1 MYLNVSARGTW
12 PVGGGVSLKKASGCL
27 GKLWWRGGAG
37 ASGREAAVP
46 QSGGERV
53 TSTSSGHVSSHGPPL
68 TRRFRW
74 VQLDYLWAL
83 QYCHTLFEFRIWHCQ
98 NCASLLESVRV
109 IVVRNYLNILTNYIY
124 PSKYWQLPT
133 LYEYLLH
140 NNKTRTYRHFHHIEW
155 KLEPKNFNG
164 LL

>member
-1 MYLNVSARGTW
+1 MTAAIYRLAWLGLVVNLYSPPHILIYPCNVHWPVCCNVSARGTW
-12 PVGGGVSLKKASGCL
+12 PGGGGVSLKKASGCL

-109 IVVRNYLNILTNYIY
+109 IVVRNYLNIVL
-124 PSKYWQLPT
+124 W
-133 LYEYLLH
+133 H
-140 NNKTRTYRHFHHIEW
+140 
-155 KLEPKNFNG
+155 
-164 LL
+164 